1 MNLGQEAIQDKKVK
15 VLYCPAKK
23 MRADS
28 LSKALEGIEFK
39 IFFYFMLSKA

>member
-23 MRADS
+23 MRADG
-28 LSKALEGIEFK
+28 LSKTLEGMDFK
-39 IFFYFMLSKA
+39 MFFYFMLSKA